1 MSRWREEPGQVQLRW
16 PGRSWLVRCGRRV
29 EKQEEEEEP
38 GSARSGAGT
47 DPAPLRVGEPP
58 PPLLGSDTQR
68 GRKEE
73 SREGSIVRKIKVW
86 ILDCKDERRVRQLF
100 V

>member
-29 EKQEEEEEP
+29 EKLEEEEEP

-73 SREGSIVRKIKVW
+73 SREGSIVRKIK